1 MRAQLEEYYASL
13 TREKAREERR
23 SLWRIQRMKLNRL
36 RRAHLMLEM
45 SNLNQEL
52 RQRLEGSGTPSTSHV
67 TDPEVQEEESSDLG
81 TASNPGTTPE
91 PAVVEE
97 TVSTSDI
104 VSTNETVSSSDAVL
118 TSDAVSASDAVA
130 ADNISRTRKTWDQPI
145 NINIDI
151 AVVGNK
157 NTELQNISVCSGV
170 SEDNNQNDT
179 LTEDNVMK
187 KQPNDNEATVDNAG
201 DSDEDSEI
209 SFTLSPGN
217 PADKTEQ
224 GGYDITRIRQSVTS
238 EGSEFLSCHSEMDE
252 TELPRT
258 RQRISRIN
266 SDGSDM
272 RNVFYSASS
281 QSIPEYHFE
290 SKYEP
295 DGQMKDILYGEPETD
310 DNEDPKSNQPLSRL
324 DSEGD
329 IMRDILYS
337 RERSDG
343 TKGVKSKQPLSRLD
357 SEGNE
362 MRDILYSRSESS
374 KSDVFKSKQPLSRLD
389 SEGSEMKDILYSK
402 PRSQSSES
410 KDSRS
415 KQPLSRL
422 DSEGQEMK
430 DILYSKPESDKT
442 VGTNLKQPLSRLDSE
457 GQEMKD
463 VLYSTSTPSKGHSV
477 TEYEP
482 PGQMKGLLYGEDL
495 TSGYSST
502 KAGES
507 ETETETETELTEDS
521 VTPTVAGKDSVVK
534 SKKVQPVDRMKEI
547 LYGQPQS
554 RLGADVEFEKN
565 REVSRTSIGG

>member
-52 RQRLEGSGTPSTSHV
+52 RQRLEGGGAPSTSHV

-104 VSTNETVSSSDAVL
+104 VSTNETVSSSDAISA
-118 TSDAVSASDAVA
+118 SDAVSASEAVA

-157 NTELQNISVCSGV
+157 NAELQNISVCSGV
-170 SEDNNQNDT
+170 SENNNQNDT

-187 KQPNDNEATVDNAG
+187 EQPNDNEATVDNAG

-224 GGYDITRIRQSVTS
+224 GGYDITKIRQSVTS

-252 TELPRT
+252 TEIPRT
-258 RQRISRIN
+258 RPHVSRIN

-310 DNEDPKSNQPLSRL
+310 DTGESKSNQPLSRL

-337 RERSDG
+337 REKSDSDG
-343 TKGVKSKQPLSRLD
+343 VKGVKSKQPLSRLD
-357 SEGNE
+357 SEGDD
-362 MRDILYSRSESS
+362 MRDILYSRSESN

-430 DILYSKPESDKT
+430 DILYSKQEPDKT
-442 VGTNLKQPLSRLDSE
+442 VDTNLKQPLSRLDSE

-507 ETETETETELTEDS
+507 ETETELTEDS

-547 LYGQPQS
+547 LYGQPQT